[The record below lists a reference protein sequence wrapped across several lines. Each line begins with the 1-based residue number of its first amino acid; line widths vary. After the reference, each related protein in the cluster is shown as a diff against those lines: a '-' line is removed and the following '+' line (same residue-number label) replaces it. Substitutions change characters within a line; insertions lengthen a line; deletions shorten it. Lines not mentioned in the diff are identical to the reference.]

1 MHFKTVA
8 TGDLAEI
15 VRKLLDE
22 AKCST
27 LDYVIQ
33 SLRHGWYENINNTE
47 RMQKPTSP

>member
-1 MHFKTVA
+1 MHFKSVA

-27 LDYVIQ
+27 LDYVILWLNILG
-33 SLRHGWYENINNTE
+33 SALLRIP
-47 RMQKPTSP
+47 KKTSTKF